1 MFVEFGREDPL
12 VALANSNSSYI
23 EKKNKKKNIIN
34 SGIEFQWWWGRRP
47 VG

>member
-23 EKKNKKKNIIN
+23 EKKNIIN